1 MVNPILKR
9 ILSPVLDPV
18 GNALLMSR
26 AGDLGMAY
34 RHGDR
39 AHRVVALTFD
49 DGPVLGGTEDVLDA
63 LAELHVPGTFF
74 CIGANALQHPEL
86 VRRAYQAG
94 HVIGAH
100 SMNHSRI
107 TALSPVGT
115 AHIDECLQTLRAV
128 LGRTPAL
135 YRPPWGW
142 MTPWEVLRL
151 RRRGLAVIRWDIE
164 TPDSLVPCPSADMIY
179 SSTLPRV
186 RPGTIIVFHDGMTH
200 ADRFERPET
209 VRALRM
215 LVPELRVRGYSFT
228 TVPELLGIPAYQDDV
243 AETDH
248 LGASVGVRQGAG
260 DGIASTS
267 R

>member
-1 MVNPILKR
+1 MVNPNLKR
-9 ILSPVLDPV
+9 VLSPLLDPI

-26 AGDLGMAY
+26 AGDLGMAHW
-34 RHGDR
+34 HGDR
-39 AHRVVALTFD
+39 ARRVVALTFD

-86 VRRAYQAG
+86 MRRAYQAG

-100 SMNHSRI
+100 SMHHSRI

-115 AHIDECLQTLRAV
+115 AHIDECLQTIRTV

-151 RRRGLAVIRWDIE
+151 RQRGLAVIRWDIE
-164 TPDSLVPCPSADMIY
+164 TPDSLVPCPSADAIY
-179 SSTLPRV
+179 AATLPRV

-200 ADRFERPET
+200 ADRFERPAT

-215 LVPELRVRGYSFT
+215 LVPELSARGYSFAT
-228 TVPELLGIPAYQDDV
+228 IPALLGIPAYQDEVAGANQVGEGVDV
-243 AETDH
+243 
-248 LGASVGVRQGAG
+248 GQGAG
-260 DGIASTS
+260 DAVARAS